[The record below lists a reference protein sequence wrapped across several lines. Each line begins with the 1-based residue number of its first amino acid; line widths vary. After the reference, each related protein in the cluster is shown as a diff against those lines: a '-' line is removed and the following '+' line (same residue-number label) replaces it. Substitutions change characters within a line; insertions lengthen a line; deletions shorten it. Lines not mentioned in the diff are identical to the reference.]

1 MGLTTCPDCK
11 NEVSTN
17 AVACPKCGS
26 PIATKVTDKSF
37 DEFVKQSKDEEQAP
51 MNRSTIQ
58 LTSKSL
64 KMQTLISCILFIG
77 GLIVGYTNIGD
88 PETMGYAATAI
99 LVGGGW
105 YIITKIKM
113 WWHHD

>member
-11 NEVSTN
+11 NEVSTK
-17 AVACPKCGS
+17 AAACPKCGS
-26 PIATKVTDKSF
+26 PIATS
-37 DEFVKQSKDEEQAP
+37 QLSEEQAP
-51 MNRSTIQ
+51 ISKATVQ

-64 KMQTLISCILFIG
+64 KMQTLISCILVTG
-77 GLIVGYTNIGD
+77 GLIVGYTNLD
-88 PETMGYAATAI
+88 DTETLGYAAAAI

-105 YIITKIKM
+105 YTITKIRV